1 MECAA
6 PYPWITSEEPT
17 RLAAGS
23 IKNSNS
29 STTLA
34 KREEAKGES
43 SEGSATREEDCQG
56 RLESHVVGHW
66 AGRHWL
72 GRPPRSRTGPP
83 ACCGRVPLQ
92 TVTTAYAH
100 VAMRSPRLDPS
111 SGRPDRANWSC
122 TTTASRGAA
131 EGSWNAQTRPRTWT
145 LSDDGGVAPALAGH
159 GGLLSCLL
167 TASTDGLPPFFP
179 SPVSLDHNAR
189 NPSPCSGPMVLVAV
203 PLCGPTFEPNHGLPF
218 GCDRCIPP

>member
-17 RLAAGS
+17 RLAIGS

-34 KREEAKGES
+34 KRDEAKGES
-43 SEGSATREEDCQG
+43 SKGSATREEDCQG
-56 RLESHVVGHW
+56 SLESHVVGHW
-66 AGRHWL
+66 AGMAWASTPIKNRATRLLWPCAVADSDDSL
-72 GRPPRSRTGPP
+72 RTCSH
-83 ACCGRVPLQ
+83 AF
-92 TVTTAYAH
+92 
-100 VAMRSPRLDPS
+100 PS

-122 TTTASRGAA
+122 TTISSRGVA
-131 EGSWNAQTRPRTWT
+131 EGSWSAQTRPRTWT

-167 TASTDGLPPFFP
+167 TASTDGLPPFFS
-179 SPVSLDHNAR
+179 SPDSLDHNAR

-203 PLCGPTFEPNHGLPF
+203 PLCGPTFEPNHDLPF